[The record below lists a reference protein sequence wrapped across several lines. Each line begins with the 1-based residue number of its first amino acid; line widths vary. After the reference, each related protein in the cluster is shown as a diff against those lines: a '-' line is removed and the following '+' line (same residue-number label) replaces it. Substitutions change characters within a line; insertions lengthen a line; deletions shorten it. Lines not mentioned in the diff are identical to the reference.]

1 MRGKFEMLIAIA
13 AIWPLGINAQG
24 LAPLTAKL
32 RDVPCFNAEVSYA
45 ITLPQA
51 ADDIV
56 YTAKLMST
64 DNAGDTL
71 APADYLIEWSVPT
84 PSGTSEGFSAYF
96 DGNHYRFR
104 DQRLQEYHM
113 QWDSIPFIPRNVG
126 AHRSESVQRS
136 AQFASLLPQFIG
148 AELERMSKDPQYRI
162 TVHSDTIIDKQHR
175 TAVDVVM
182 EIQGYV
188 CSETNY
194 VFDAVSGLPLYME
207 SNLNPG
213 ALSEQTVTA
222 RYSYPIAKPQ
232 CMAMSEQVLMD
243 RYPDVFEKFRQ
254 SNFRIENMP
263 GSQLPAFSLP
273 TPTGERYS
281 RQNADAFR
289 SPTIV
294 ALIESGSEFTPAL
307 IRQLRSAIDSMPIDA
322 DVIYAFAD
330 NRIDD
335 IDAVLP
341 QLRPGEHALMNA
353 RTLARDCGAAALPV
367 IIICRPSGEVANVII
382 GFNNDMAVNVI
393 QMTVLAG
400 Q

>member
-1 MRGKFEMLIAIA
+1 MLIAFA
-13 AIWPLGINAQG
+13 AIWPLGISAQG
-24 LAPLTAKL
+24 LAELTAKL

-51 ADDIV
+51 VDDVV

-64 DNAGDTL
+64 ENAGDTL

-84 PSGTSEGFSAYF
+84 QSGTSEGFAAYF
-96 DGNHYRFR
+96 NGSHYRFR

-126 AHRSESVQRS
+126 AHRSESVQKS

-148 AELERMSKDPQYRI
+148 SELERMSTDPQYRL
-162 TVHSDTIIDKQHR
+162 TLHADTLIDRQHR
-175 TAVDVVM
+175 TVVDAVM

-188 CSETNY
+188 CSETSY
-194 VFDAVSGLPLYME
+194 VFDAATGMPVMME

-213 ALSEQTVTA
+213 ALAEQTVTA
-222 RYSYPIAKPQ
+222 KYTYPTSKPQ
-232 CMAMSEQVLMD
+232 CMELNEQALID
-243 RYPDVFEKFRQ
+243 RYPQVFEKFRQ

-263 GSQLPAFSLP
+263 GSQLPGFSLP
-273 TPTGERYS
+273 TTTGERYS
-281 RQNADAFR
+281 RQSADKFR
-289 SPTIV
+289 CPTIV

-307 IRQLRSAIDSMPIDA
+307 IKQLRGAVDSMPVDA

-330 NRIDD
+330 NRTDD

-341 QLRPGEHALMNA
+341 SLRQGEHALMNA
-353 RTLARDCGAAALPV
+353 RTLARDCGAAALPAV
-367 IIICRPSGEVANVII
+367 IICRPTGQVANVIV
-382 GFNNDMAVNVI
+382 GFNNDMGVNVI
-393 QMTVLAG
+393 QLTVLAA